1 MGEIISK
8 NVSSKYNQKCL
19 DLNHAIQTVTD
30 ALKTALKKQFK
41 RQYKQLII

>member
-19 DLNHAIQTVTD
+19 DLDHAIQTVID
-30 ALKTALKKQFK
+30 AFKTALKRAIQKAV
-41 RQYKQLII
+41 

>member
-1 MGEIISK
+1 MSEIISK

-30 ALKTALKKQFK
+30 ALKTALKRAIQKAV
-41 RQYKQLII
+41 